1 MLKENFRVGA
11 KKLTAEVNPYPSPTY
26 PPEILYWRDVIKII
40 LPVGTV
46 RSAEQIAAELYRP
59 AKASESSPT

>member
-1 MLKENFRVGA
+1 MLKENFRVTA
-11 KKLTAEVNPYPSPTY
+11 KKLTAEVNPYPG
-26 PPEILYWRDVIKII
+26 PEILYWRDFIEII